1 MKKGIKE
8 KRKKAYMS
16 DGKGGEKLKDV
27 LKTNYGNI
35 CISEKSKTN
44 EKKKNNMFHLILLK
58 LFKFLYINNSLTD

>member
-8 KRKKAYMS
+8 KRKKAHMS
-16 DGKGGEKLKDV
+16 DGKGGKKLKDV

-44 EKKKNNMFHLILLK
+44 EKKEFNIFHVIL
-58 LFKFLYINNSLTD
+58 FC